1 MKYLLGIIILSL
13 FFGSSSASSFAQDI
27 VGSGAISSEIYFEG
41 VGNHIRAVDGNLAIG
56 NKLTVED
63 SALSLYSG
71 FNLENGTDGT
81 YRSWGIV
88 GDTSHSININDASQ
102 IFMISQFASISEQK
116 DELDNN
122 NEYVDGGQTSI
133 AGNFTGYAVEK
144 IRSSDNRNK
153 PLELSTVRMD
163 GTFEINSEVKI

>member
-1 MKYLLGIIILSL
+1 MKYLLGIIFLML
-13 FFGSSSASSFAQDI
+13 CLNGSASSFAQDI
-27 VGSGAISSEIYFEG
+27 VGSGTISSEIYFEG
-41 VGNHIRAVDGNLAIG
+41 VGNHIRAADGTLAIG

-81 YRSWGIV
+81 YRSWGLV

-122 NEYVDGGQTSI
+122 GEYVDGGQTSI
-133 AGNFTGYAVEK
+133 SGNFTGYGVEK
-144 IRSSDNRNK
+144 IRSSDIRNK